1 MPQPALERFDQ
12 RAVVMAETGK
22 TLNNATHGLLLRD
35 GESSVTADPIEQNI
49 DTPYLGAK
57 PKSMS
62 NFRATIAGSVGL
74 QPPVEPGH
82 FSRGKVPEALDAGLK
97 ACGLALTLDDVNH
110 ITRYSPV
117 STGFAAA
124 NSIFY
129 HAGEYLDVESMRG
142 DLSNLRME
150 IGQPF
155 DARASWEGGYETLAE
170 ADLPTDIDLGEY
182 DKSPLVCEP
191 ENTDLVVSASDGT
204 ITDLHLWGRSMVANL
219 GHQVQTKRYTEH
231 RETGI
236 NARNGSVTL
245 QFARPDY
252 DELNPDVL
260 FRSRAFLTAKWR
272 LKYPTGIYS
281 ALVCRMQVDQH
292 GAQDIDGDFGKQVQ
306 GALVPSDTGNDEVYI
321 EYGYWRFTVIGALPA
336 EWDQDAVFDEGDGIG
351 VAGPYEGAVTYTIS
365 SGDLP
370 TGLAITAGTGAIT
383 GTPTAIGTY
392 TFTVTATDSTAG
404 TPLTAAR
411 TFTIEIVAP

>member
-12 RAVVMAETGK
+12 RAVVMAPAGTP
-22 TLNNATHGLLLRD
+22 LVNATHGLMLRD
-35 GESSVTADPIEQNI
+35 GESSVTADPIEQNV

-57 PKSMS
+57 PKAMS
-62 NFRATIAGSVGL
+62 NFRATIAGSLGL
-74 QPPVEPGH
+74 QPPAQPGH
-82 FSRGKVPEALDAGLK
+82 ATRGIVPVALDAGLK
-97 ACGLALTLDDVNH
+97 ACGLARTLDGVNH

-117 STGFAAA
+117 SSEFAAA
-124 NSIFY
+124 DAIFY
-129 HAGEYLDVESMRG
+129 HAGEYLDTESIRG
-142 DLSNLRME
+142 DLSNVRME
-150 IGQPF
+150 IGQPY

-170 ADLPTDIDLGEY
+170 AELPTDIDLGEY

-204 ITDLHLWGRSMVANL
+204 ITDLHLWGRSMIANL
-219 GHQVQTKRYTEH
+219 GHQVQTTRFTEH

-252 DELNPDVL
+252 SEFNPDVL

-292 GAQDIDGDFGKQVQ
+292 GAQDIDSNMGKQVQ
-306 GALVPSDTGNDEVYI
+306 GALVPSDSGNDEVYI
-321 EYGYWRFTVIGALPA
+321 EYGYWRFAVIGSLPA
-336 EWDQDAVFDEGDGIG
+336 TAVQDAVFDDAEGIS
-351 VAGPYEGAVTYTIS
+351 VAGPYVGAVTYTITA
-365 SGDLP
+365 GALP
-370 TGLAITAGTGAIT
+370 TGLSITAGTGAIT
-383 GTPTAIGTY
+383 GTPTVLGEF
-392 TFTVTATDSTAG
+392 TFTVTATDSTGG
-404 TPLTAAR
+404 TPLTATR
-411 TFTIEIVAP
+411 SFTIEVVEA